1 MIVVA
6 AFSPALDTTYE
17 VDELVLG
24 APHRP
29 TTVVRVAGGKALNM
43 ARAASRLGADVVA
56 VPVLGGH
63 LGDLVEELLAGD
75 GVRARTVR
83 SDVPTRVCVSVASAA
98 AGTLT
103 ELYENP
109 VPVPGSAVDAVLAA
123 VADELRPGAWLS
135 VSGGMPRDARPGLL
149 VELARSAA
157 EGGAH
162 LALDTHGPAL
172 REVLDGGAPVALLK
186 VNRAEAA
193 EALGLPGATELG
205 QLVTGLLALT
215 GGTVVV
221 TDGVD
226 GALAAD
232 GTGRWRAGLP
242 VVAGG
247 QPVGSG
253 DSFLGGLVAA
263 LDHGAALQEAL
274 ALATGAG
281 AANAEVPGAGAFT
294 AARAHELAGL
304 VRVVPADG

>member
-63 LGDLVEELLAGD
+63 LGDLVDELLRAE
-75 GVRARTVR
+75 GVRARPVR
-83 SDVPTRVCVSVASAA
+83 TDVDTRVCVSVASTT

-103 ELYENP
+103 ELYEHP
-109 VPVPGSAVDAVLAA
+109 VPVPETAVDAVLAV
-123 VADELRPGAWLS
+123 VADELGAGDWLS

-149 VELARSAA
+149 AALARTAASA
-157 EGGAH
+157 GAR

-172 REVLDGGAPVALLK
+172 REVLDARVPVALLK

-193 EALGLPGATELG
+193 GALGLPGATDLG
-205 QLVTGLLALT
+205 ELVTGLLTLT
-215 GGTVVV
+215 GGAVVV
-221 TDGVD
+221 TDGVE

-232 GTGRWRAGLP
+232 GTGRWHAGLP
-242 VVAGG
+242 AVAGG

-263 LDHGAALQEAL
+263 LDAGAGLQEAL
-274 ALATGAG
+274 ATATGAA
-281 AANAEVPGAGAFT
+281 AANAEVPGAGAF
-294 AARAHELAGL
+294 AAERARELAGL
-304 VRVVPADG
+304 VRVVPVD

>member
-56 VPVLGGH
+56 VPVLGGQ
-63 LGDLVEELLAGD
+63 LGDLVDELLRAE
-75 GVRARTVR
+75 GVRARAVR
-83 SDVPTRVCVSVASAA
+83 TEIGTRVCVSVASTA

-103 ELYENP
+103 ELYEHP
-109 VPVPGSAVDAVLAA
+109 VPVPEAAVDAVLAV
-123 VADELRPGAWLS
+123 VADELRAGAWLS

-149 VELARSAA
+149 AALARTADAA
-157 EGGAH
+157 GAS

-172 REVLDGGAPVALLK
+172 REVLDARVPVALLK

-193 EALGLPGATELG
+193 GALGLPEATDLGEL
-205 QLVTGLLALT
+205 VSGLLTLT
-215 GGTVVV
+215 GGAVVV

-232 GTGRWRAGLP
+232 GTGRWHAGLP
-242 VVAGG
+242 AVAGG

-263 LDHGAALQEAL
+263 LDAGAGLQEAL
-274 ALATGAG
+274 ATATGAA
-281 AANAEVPGAGAFT
+281 AANAEVPGAGAF
-294 AARAHELAGL
+294 AAERARELAGL
-304 VRVVPADG
+304 VRVLPVG